1 MKAFCKKENKF
12 AGRLVYAKKD
22 IHIYQLDGREDKL
35 VCQCLSLFAKLFLD
49 HKTLFHDVEG
59 FTFFLLVDSDE
70 PVGYFSKEKLSWDNY
85 NLACILV
92 FPPFQRR
99 GYGTLLMAF
108 SYELSKREGKLGSP
122 EKPLSDL
129 GYAGY
134 ISYWARELAI
144 IFTTM
149 SFKYKSHTF
158 TLESLQE
165 MTGFR
170 SDDILIA
177 LKQMNLIEAQRK
189 RDGAFVI
196 SIEAAQK
203 WSKNHKIDSTPLIDP
218 KNIKM

>member
-1 MKAFCKKENKF
+1 M
-12 AGRLVYAKKD
+12 
-22 IHIYQLDGREDKL
+22 QLAS
-35 VCQCLSLFAKLFLD
+35 QCLSLFSKLFLD

-59 FTFFLLVDSDE
+59 FTFFLLVDKDE
-70 PVGYFSKEKLSWDNY
+70 AVGYFSKEKLSWDNY

-92 FPPFQRR
+92 FPPFQHR
-99 GYGTLLMAF
+99 GYGKLLMAF

-134 ISYWARELAI
+134 ISYWSRELAI
-144 IFTTM
+144 IFTTT

-158 TLESLQE
+158 TLENLQE
-165 MTGFR
+165 LTGFR
-170 SDDILIA
+170 ADDILVA
-177 LKQMNLIEAQRK
+177 LKHMNLIEAQRK

-203 WSKNHKIDSTPLIDP
+203 WAKAHRIDSTPLIDS
-218 KNIKM
+218 KNIKN

>member
-1 MKAFCKKENKF
+1 
-12 AGRLVYAKKD
+12 
-22 IHIYQLDGREDKL
+22 
-35 VCQCLSLFAKLFLD
+35 
-49 HKTLFHDVEG
+49 
-59 FTFFLLVDSDE
+59 
-70 PVGYFSKEKLSWDNY
+70 
-85 NLACILV
+85 
-92 FPPFQRR
+92 
-99 GYGTLLMAF
+99 MAF
-108 SYELSKREGKLGSP
+108 SYELSRREGKLGSP

-134 ISYWARELAI
+134 ISYWSRELAI

-177 LKQMNLIEAQRK
+177 LKRMNLIEAQRK

-203 WSKNHKIDSTPLIDP
+203 WSKNHNIDSTPLIDS